1 MRIIASIYLYLSNE
15 FIKRLYQNSFWVKTE
30 TAETKEK
37 LVSAGSCCK
46 DRIIKI
52 LPQRD

>member
-15 FIKRLYQNSFWVKTE
+15 FRKRLYQNSFRTKTE
-30 TAETKEK
+30 TAEAEKK
-37 LVSAGSCCK
+37 LVSTGPCCK

-52 LPQRD
+52 LS

>member
-1 MRIIASIYLYLSNE
+1 MRIIASYYLYLGNE
-15 FIKRLYQNSFWVKTE
+15 FRKRLYQNSFRAETE
-30 TAETKEK
+30 AAETKEK

-52 LPQRD
+52 LPQRN